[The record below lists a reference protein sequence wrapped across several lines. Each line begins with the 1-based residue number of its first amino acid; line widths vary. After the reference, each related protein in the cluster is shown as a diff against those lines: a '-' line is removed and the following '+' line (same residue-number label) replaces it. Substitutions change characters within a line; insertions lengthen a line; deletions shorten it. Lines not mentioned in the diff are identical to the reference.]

1 MSYMQIPDNDSKKL
15 HTYRVTADE
24 LAEFDAGVV
33 HYVCSTF
40 ALARE
45 IEWASRL
52 FVLDMLNENEEGVGT
67 RLEIE
72 HLSPA
77 LEGNV
82 LNIEA
87 TLNEKSKNDVFCS
100 IIVEVDG
107 RIIAK
112 AKTVQKIVNK
122 SQFIENLSRLA
133 KNGEGQE

>member
-1 MSYMQIPDNDSKKL
+1 MGLPNNNDKKL
-15 HTYRVTADE
+15 HAYQVTVND
-24 LAEFDAGVV
+24 LAEFDSEVV
-33 HYVCSTF
+33 HHVCSTF

-52 FVLDMLNENEEGVGT
+52 FVLDMLKENEEGLGT

-77 LEGNV
+77 LEGEV
-82 LNIEA
+82 LKLEA
-87 TLNEKSKNDVFCS
+87 TLNDRIKNDVFCS
-100 IIVEVDG
+100 IIVEVNG

-112 AKTVQKIVNK
+112 ASTVQKIVNK

-133 KNGEGQE
+133 NNGKGQE

>member
-1 MSYMQIPDNDSKKL
+1 MGLPNNNDKKL
-15 HTYRVTADE
+15 HAYQVTVND
-24 LAEFDAGVV
+24 LAEFDSGVV
-33 HYVCSTF
+33 HHVCSTF

-52 FVLDMLNENEEGVGT
+52 FVLDMLKENEEGLGT

-77 LEGNV
+77 LEGEV
-82 LNIEA
+82 LKLEA
-87 TLNEKSKNDVFCS
+87 TLNDRIKNDVFCS
-100 IIVEVDG
+100 IIVEVNG

-112 AKTVQKIVNK
+112 ASTVQKIVNK

-133 KNGEGQE
+133 NNGKGQE

>member
-1 MSYMQIPDNDSKKL
+1 MGLPNNNDKKL
-15 HTYRVTADE
+15 HAYQVTVND
-24 LAEFDAGVV
+24 LAEFDSGVV
-33 HYVCSTF
+33 HHVCSTF

-52 FVLDMLNENEEGVGT
+52 FVLDMLKENEEGLGT

-77 LEGNV
+77 LEGEV
-82 LNIEA
+82 LKIEA
-87 TLNEKSKNDVFCS
+87 TLNDRIKNDVFCS
-100 IIVEVDG
+100 IIVEVNG

-112 AKTVQKIVNK
+112 ASTVQKIVNK

-133 KNGEGQE
+133 NNGKGQE